1 MHTYICVCVCVL
13 AYIYLCVCV
22 HMHTYIC
29 VCVCVCVCVC
39 ARILICVCSV
49 LGAVLVVTEKLG
61 NLLEDNAGHILH
73 LLLGVAATC
82 AACLQHR
89 DLLKPSAAVTLKSVR
104 QMAINRL
111 IKVS

>member
-1 MHTYICVCVCVL
+1 MCVCVCVH

-22 HMHTYIC
+22 C
-29 VCVCVCVCVC
+29 VF
-39 ARILICVCSV
+39 ARIHMSGCVCSV

-89 DLLKPSAAVTLKSVR
+89 DLLKPSAAITLKSVR

-111 IKVS
+111 IRVS

>member
-1 MHTYICVCVCVL
+1 MSG
-13 AYIYLCVCV
+13 
-22 HMHTYIC
+22 
-29 VCVCVCVCVC
+29 
-39 ARILICVCSV
+39 CVCSV

-89 DLLKPSAAVTLKSVR
+89 DLLKPSAAITLKSVR

-111 IKVS
+111 IRVS